1 MEEKNLSKKNY
12 SRKYIVPGL
21 VATSIVLSPILADN
35 AFAYGGPET
44 GSTENSSMINETK
57 QSEQQ
62 TTEVTTTSTSVLSK
76 GDRGDAVVDVQR
88 ALNNHGANLKE
99 DAIFGLGTE
108 DSVKDF
114 QKDNSLP
121 VDGKVGQKTK
131 QALDMNQTSAEAKDS
146 TDEKVEEEST
156 DNSTILSQGDQGE
169 NVKEL
174 QASLNDHGDNLNKD
188 GTFGSSTDQAL
199 RSFQQSNGLAVDGK
213 AGPATLQ
220 ALSESPKAETASDE
234 SDDVTITE
242 APEQETKSVTVSSND
257 SSSDVVSTANS
268 LVGSAYVPGGTTPAG
283 FDSSGFINYVFKQAG
298 VSLERT
304 HQGMWDSNGVHVD
317 TPQVGDVV
325 FFTNTYDPGDGR
337 HVTHSGIYIGN
348 NQMIHAGTASTGVNV
363 ADISIDYWDSKYI
376 GAKSFQ

>member
-1 MEEKNLSKKNY
+1 MSKKNY
-12 SRKYIVPGL
+12 SKKYIVPGL

-35 AFAYGGPET
+35 ALAYGGPET

-57 QSEQQ
+57 QNQNEQQ
-62 TTEVTTTSTSVLSK
+62 TTGVTTTSTSVLSK
-76 GDRGDAVVDVQR
+76 GDRGDAVVDVQQ

-99 DAIFGLGTE
+99 DAVFGSGTE

-121 VDGKVGQKTK
+121 VDGKVGSKTK
-131 QALDMNQTSAEAKDS
+131 QALEMNQTPSASEDS
-146 TDEKVEEEST
+146 TDEKVEEST

-169 NVKEL
+169 NVKST
-174 QASLNDHGDNLNKD
+174 QASLNDHGANLNED
-188 GTFGSSTDQAL
+188 GKFGSSTDQAV
-199 RSFQQSNGLAVDGK
+199 RSFQQSNSLSVDGK
-213 AGPATLQ
+213 VGPATLQ
-220 ALSESPKAETASDE
+220 ALSASPKVAAASDD

-242 APEQETKSVTVSSND
+242 APEQETKSVTTSSNQ

-283 FDSSGFINYVFKQAG
+283 FDSSGFINYVFNQAG

-337 HVTHSGIYIGN
+337 SVTHSGIYIGN